1 MTLQLMKTLL
11 LPTCFTAISITCLA
25 QTHPAK
31 ELTFHSDQGLAVKVH
46 KGVIAVNNKDL
57 YKLRFDDIIY
67 SSKRNRLIRNGGSTF
82 LFLEIDGRP
91 NRDMLYAFKISANKV
106 DSVANAI
113 SSDIWD
119 MDGDGYSEFGGTD
132 LNEAH
137 PSEDSMYYLPSC
149 YFEISNGRIAY
160 DSAYSEEIDFRINGV
175 YLSHPADVSGS
186 CCTTIVKPGK
196 RKVTNF
202 PLTHPLILSERTD
215 GPANVRDAING
226 KLLFRLYSN
235 VPVYTS
241 DTVHKW
247 QRIALNVY
255 ISKEISQSHVLPA
268 GSKLYNEYMD
278 VGETLAD
285 IPFDEM
291 DVHEEHGY
299 TTLTLTGYTST
310 QNILPETVPE
320 NILPRLIAQGASTI
334 AGLTDFLKGFQFSKD
349 KIDRFNTWQMDES
362 HVSGPSAPIR
372 LLLVFNDDKL
382 LGVVHSRRLRKEGE
396 EFKQYRLKRGY
407 TLSVTG
413 NAEIAGVNDFIAAFN
428 KFIDAAD

>member
-31 ELTFHSDQGLAVKVH
+31 ELTFHSDQGLAIKVH

-67 SSKRNRLIRNGGSTF
+67 SSKRDRLIRDGGSTF

-91 NRDMLYAFKISANKV
+91 NRDMLYAFKISANRV
-106 DSVANAI
+106 DSVANAV

-119 MDGDGYSEFGGTD
+119 MDGDGYPEFGGTD

-137 PSEDSMYYLPSC
+137 PSEDSMYYLPSS
-149 YFEISNGRIAY
+149 YFEIRNGRISY
-160 DSAYSEEIDFRINGV
+160 DSAFSEETDLRINGV
-175 YLSHPADVSGS
+175 YLSHPADVNGS

-215 GPANVRDAING
+215 GPANVRDTING
-226 KLLFRLYSN
+226 KLLFQLDSN

-255 ISKEISQSHVLPA
+255 ISKETSRSHVLHA
-268 GSKLYNEYMD
+268 RSKLYNEYMH

-291 DVHEEHGY
+291 DVQEEHGY
-299 TTLTLTGYTST
+299 ITLTLKGYTSM
-310 QNILPETVPE
+310 QNILPQTVPE
-320 NILPRLIAQGASTI
+320 NILPRLIAQGTPTI
-334 AGLTDFLKGFQFSKD
+334 AGLTDFLKGFQFSKG
-349 KIDRFNTWQMDES
+349 KIDRFTCWQLDES
-362 HVSGPSAPIR
+362 YVSGPSSPMR
-372 LLLVFNDDKL
+372 LLLAFNGDKL
-382 LGVVHSRRLRKEGE
+382 LGVVHSRRLGNEGDR
-396 EFKQYRLKRGY
+396 QYRLNRGY
-407 TLSVTG
+407 IVSVAG
-413 NAEIAGVNDFIAAFN
+413 NPDITDVNDFIAAFN
-428 KFIDAAD
+428 KFINAVG